1 MFRFIS
7 NTKSI
12 IRIIFILCLIGTTWG
27 RDEPVVQWGH
37 QLLTPTMDSIRN
49 DVMVIDI
56 NDCLYIVVSR
66 MPKGAPESAS
76 KDQYLIKFDRN
87 GEQLWSKQ
95 LGKDENEEFVNL
107 FVNGLVADDKD
118 NLYALGYTNGK
129 FGRDKFGDYDA
140 FIASYDRTGTRKWV
154 WQLGTTKPDVCTG
167 LDVDAS
173 GNIYIAGYTYGS
185 FAGPNKGQ
193 ADMFVAAYDR
203 S

>member
-87 GEQLWSKQ
+87 GEQLWSKR
-95 LGKDENEEFVNL
+95 LGKIENEEFVNL
-107 FVNGLVADDKD
+107 VVNGLVTDDKD
-118 NLYALGYTNGK
+118 NIYSFGYTDGK
-129 FGRDKFGDYDA
+129 FGRDKIGDYDA
-140 FIASYDRTGTRKWV
+140 FVALYDRTGARQWV
-154 WQLGTTKPDVCTG
+154 WQLGTVKPDVCAG
-167 LDVDAS
+167 LDIDAS